1 MESKL
6 GVDQGTSCQDL
17 LHLLL
22 ESSSPGQK
30 GDKNVQK
37 DLEIK
42 HAFVLDLVVGEVVND
57 VRESATV
64 GAVLR
69 VEGMVIREL
78 VIVAVPLEHLRT
90 SAVEGVLVAGVFL
103 LDVLRLG
110 ADVDVIAAVLILGEN
125 ITERFLTE
133 SITSI

>member
-37 DLEIK
+37 NLEIK
-42 HAFVLDLVVGEVVND
+42 HAFVLDLVVGEVVDD
-57 VRESATV
+57 VREGGTV

-69 VEGMVIREL
+69 VEVVVIREL
-78 VIVAVPLEHLRT
+78 VKVAVPLEHLGT
-90 SAVEGVLVAGVFL
+90 SAVKDVLVAGVFL
-103 LDVLRLG
+103 LDVLRL
-110 ADVDVIAAVLILGEN
+110 DVFVAVLSLGGN
-125 ITERFLTE
+125 VIERFLRE
-133 SITSI
+133 IITSI